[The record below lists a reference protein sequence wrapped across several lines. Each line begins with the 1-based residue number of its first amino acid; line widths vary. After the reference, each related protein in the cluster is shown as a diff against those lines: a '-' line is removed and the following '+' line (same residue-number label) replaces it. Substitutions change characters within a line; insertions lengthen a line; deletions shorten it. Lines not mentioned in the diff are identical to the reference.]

1 MSNDVRKTLQLISDM
16 RIMPLQQAGVLDMFP
31 EGDLTFEL
39 GKDLYSYDFQMDD
52 SVEGIF
58 KKYFNIHD
66 HLSPEVK
73 FHVFSIINSE
83 KPTGVLGEAFGDFIT
98 DDLRDMG

>member
-39 GKDLYSYDFQMDD
+39 GKDLYSYEFLMSD
-52 SVEGIF
+52 SVEAIF
-58 KKYFNIHD
+58 TKYFRIHD
-66 HLSPEVK
+66 NLSPLIK
-73 FHVFSIINSE
+73 SHVFSIIGS
-83 KPTGVLGEAFGDFIT
+83 K
-98 DDLRDMG
+98 

>member
-1 MSNDVRKTLQLISDM
+1 
-16 RIMPLQQAGVLDMFP
+16 
-31 EGDLTFEL
+31 
-39 GKDLYSYDFQMDD
+39 MDD
-52 SVEGIF
+52 SVEAIF